1 MDIAVTR
8 WFDENFPP
16 LAIYHGGCDFLVAT
30 EPLLSR
36 IDTQEPHVRVIR
48 VEKLEKSEV
57 NYLLCSN
64 LRCSDFLSH
73 LSTVISTLQ
82 VSFQL
87 TNHTYLYSY
96 PITHPNQLNQLN
108 GAFSRS

>member
-1 MDIAVTR
+1 MTR

-64 LRCSDFLSH
+64 LRCSDSKIVLSQHCDFYLAGRLSIDQPRLSIFLP
-73 LSTVISTLQ
+73 
-82 VSFQL
+82 
-87 TNHTYLYSY
+87 NNSY
-96 PITHPNQLNQLN
+96 KLNQLN